1 VTPPDAALPS
11 NAPVIGQLS
20 ALRPGFGHDLSHSLG
35 SILCYSL
42 VGAVL
47 IALGFVLVD
56 LITPGKLNSL
66 VRQGKPN
73 AVTIAIGST
82 LSISLIV
89 VMSILASSGHL
100 GEGLITTASFGLLG
114 MLVQVFAVRILEVVL
129 RIDVG
134 ALLRAEEFNPA
145 ALAVAAAHV
154 ALGLIIAF
162 SVL

>member
-1 VTPPDAALPS
+1 MSMLYVQTS
-11 NAPVIGQLS
+11 QLQAGRPI

-35 SILCYSL
+35 SILSYAL
-42 VGAVL
+42 VGAAL

-56 LITPGKLNSL
+56 LITPGRLNAL

-82 LSISLIV
+82 LSISLIIV
-89 VMSILASSGHL
+89 TSILASSGHL
-100 GEGLITTASFGLLG
+100 GEGLISTASFGLLG
-114 MLVQVFAVRILEVVL
+114 MLVQVFAVRILEAVL

-134 ALLRAEEFNPA
+134 ALLRADEFSA
-145 ALAVAAAHV
+145 TALAVAAAHL
-154 ALGLIIAF
+154 ALGLIVAF